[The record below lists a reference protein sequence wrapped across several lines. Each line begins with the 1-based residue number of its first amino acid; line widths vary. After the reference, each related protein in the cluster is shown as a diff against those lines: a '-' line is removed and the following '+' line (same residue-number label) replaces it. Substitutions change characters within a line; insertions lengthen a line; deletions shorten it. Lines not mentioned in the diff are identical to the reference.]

1 MKGKPGRHVPAFVL
15 LTLSK
20 GPAYGLQIL
29 KTLKSDMPY
38 CILDSAAIYRSLNA
52 LEEMGFVVCQENL
65 EESGV
70 PKKVYS
76 ITPTG
81 MEELSNFYGDIKK
94 RIENLNYFMTTYEAV
109 VEGKDE

>member
-29 KTLKSDMPY
+29 KILKAEMPY
-38 CILDSAAIYRSLNA
+38 CILDTAAIYRALNS
-52 LEEMGFVVCQENL
+52 LEETGFIVCQESI

-70 PKKVYS
+70 PKKMYS
-76 ITPTG
+76 ITPEG
-81 MEELSNFYGDIKK
+81 REELTSFYKDIKK
-94 RIENLNYFMTTYEAV
+94 RIDNLNYFIERYENDL
-109 VEGKDE
+109 EGKDE